1 MPSGE
6 QAEEALKQHLRQAID
21 RLHADID
28 AVEFWTEAL
37 RSFSQPIPDYEP
49 DKVRLPTIGRGSRPD
64 QRFDYTRIGMRT

>member
-1 MPSGE
+1 MVNGE
-6 QAEEALKQHLRQAID
+6 QAQEALKEHLRQAID
-21 RLHADID
+21 RLHTDID

-49 DKVRLPTIGRGSRPD
+49 SEARFPTIKPQDGN